1 MKRIILFA
9 VLAVVLLIGAGS
21 ALVGSVG
28 VSVSE
33 ADIQKRVDAALPL
46 TISRLGGTVEVRT
59 VALNTRED
67 GTVQV
72 SGSGDVR
79 ALGLDGDV
87 AFSGV
92 SRIVYEDGALY
103 LRDLGVDDVRITP
116 TAETAER
123 VEGRKKILSTA
134 VQRFRDSVS
143 GGDAETAEAFDAE
156 GAALIALVK
165 TRVTEAADKFI
176 SDTPVYDLK
185 NGSWKVRMAA
195 HALKDISVNDA
206 GITVEISPFKFF
218 LFLMKNVG
226 LAIIAV
232 LFGVGMLFG
241 LAHPSRS

>member
-46 TISRLGGTVEVRT
+46 TLSRLGGTVEVRT

-67 GTVQV
+67 GTVEV

-92 SRIVYEDGALY
+92 SRIVYEDGAFY
-103 LRDLGVDDVRITP
+103 LRDLGVEDVRITP

-123 VEGRKKILSTA
+123 VEGRKKLLSTA
-134 VQRFRDSVS
+134 VQRLRETVS
-143 GGDAETAEAFDAE
+143 GGDTESEEAFDAE
-156 GAALIALVK
+156 GEALIALVK
-165 TRVTEAADKFI
+165 SRVAEAADRFI
-176 SDTPVYDLK
+176 SQTPVYDLK
-185 NGSWKVRMAA
+185 NGSFKVRMAA
-195 HALKDISVNDA
+195 HALKGVSVNDA

-226 LAIIAV
+226 LAIIAT
-232 LFGVGMLFG
+232 LFG
-241 LAHPSRS
+241 LGMLIGFFRPSRP